1 MKINECSIVEPMKRR
16 RNTINNYIPT
26 TLSIT
31 STVGDSPLLKATQ
44 QLCNTIKPLELV
56 HLQYSTKCSFLNVFV
71 CENDTPNSS
80 FIICIPLYA
89 FTLHNVIAQSNEPA
103 ETMISFVRGIIYH
116 TKLLGPFNIPLFSFL
131 CVVSS

>member
-56 HLQYSTKCSFLNVFV
+56 HLQYST
-71 CENDTPNSS
+71 
-80 FIICIPLYA
+80 
-89 FTLHNVIAQSNEPA
+89 NVIAQSKESA
-103 ETMISFVRGIIYH
+103 ETMVFFVRGITYH
-116 TKLLGPFNIPLFSFL
+116 TKLLVFSFL
-131 CVVSS
+131 